1 MKRRNSEKILK
12 TLNDIKRTVEGQKNS
27 RSSKRE
33 TAKGRVKFTTMLHPG
48 MRSILASTAM
58 NERQTISDALEYCLM
73 QYFSVTPKDLD
84 IIAKAGK

>member
-1 MKRRNSEKILK
+1 
-12 TLNDIKRTVEGQKNS
+12 
-27 RSSKRE
+27 
-33 TAKGRVKFTTMLHPG
+33 MLHPG
-48 MRSILASTAM
+48 MRSILATTAM